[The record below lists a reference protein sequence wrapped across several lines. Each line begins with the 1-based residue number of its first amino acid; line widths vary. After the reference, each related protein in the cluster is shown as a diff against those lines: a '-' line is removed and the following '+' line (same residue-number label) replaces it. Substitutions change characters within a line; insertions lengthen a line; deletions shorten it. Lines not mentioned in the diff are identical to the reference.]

1 MPDLNNDD
9 DNIPFQNIGGQ
20 ADNPPPQPV
29 DLSKDLEI
37 NNQEILVQHLQVEFV
52 LTHWDSNPTMQIWE
66 RARDAEA
73 TRLLSQFFYKSTTG
87 NNSVLIPE
95 CWSNFF
101 TVMLLSPINFAWAR
115 EFLTSN
121 AFKLFND
128 ANVDNGSIE
137 FNIPVRCPTNGK
149 TLCLSEIVEE
159 KGLEDNEK
167 NKGKSKETELESLES
182 SAIKSTLKRKG
193 S

>member
-1 MPDLNNDD
+1 
-9 DNIPFQNIGGQ
+9 
-20 ADNPPPQPV
+20 
-29 DLSKDLEI
+29 
-37 NNQEILVQHLQVEFV
+37 
-52 LTHWDSNPTMQIWE
+52 MQIWE

-73 TRLLSQFFYKSTTG
+73 TKLSSQFFCKSTAG
-87 NNSVLIPE
+87 NNYVLIPE

-101 TVMLLSPINFAWAR
+101 TVMLLSPVNFAWAR

-137 FNIPVRCPTNGK
+137 FSIPVRCPTNGK

-159 KGLEDNEK
+159 KGLEDSEK
-167 NKGKSKETELESLES
+167 NKGKSKETELESLER
-182 SAIKSTLKRKG
+182 SAIKSTPKRKG
-193 S
+193 SQTGPPLSDQEVRRSERFKKKSNGFKSSTCTDK